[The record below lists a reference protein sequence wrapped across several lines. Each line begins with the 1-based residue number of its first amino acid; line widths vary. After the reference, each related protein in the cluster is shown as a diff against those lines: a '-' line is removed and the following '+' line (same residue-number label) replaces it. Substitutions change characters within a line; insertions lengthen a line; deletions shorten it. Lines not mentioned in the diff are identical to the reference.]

1 MTVTKKEAIRLRKL
15 IEFAMTSVDDKTA
28 SEAAT
33 LLPDMKYDGALI
45 KANTPITWK
54 GAVKRATVDLW
65 DTEANN
71 PDNAPTLWK
80 DINYKDGIRIIPD
93 AITVTEM
100 FKANELGWWGDV
112 LYKSKVDNNVHTPVQ
127 YPDNWEIVER

>member
-45 KANTPITWK
+45 KAGTPINWN

-71 PDNAPTLWK
+71 N
-80 DINYKDGIRIIPD
+80 IQ
-93 AITVTEM
+93 
-100 FKANELGWWGDV
+100 
-112 LYKSKVDNNVHTPVQ
+112 TPVQ
-127 YPDNWEIVER
+127 YPSNWEIVER